1 MISDGVAGAPYPG
14 LRAFRRTETHLF
26 FGRDDCVNDMV
37 SRLAK
42 TRFLAVVGSS
52 GTGKSSLVKAGL
64 LNALELGLMAEAG
77 ARWLIAE
84 MRPEGTPLRNLAE
97 SLLKAVEPQGLH
109 SATDIEL
116 LRAFLSHGPRSV
128 IQWCRAGHLPRG
140 SNLLLLV
147 DQFEE
152 LFRYQNYASRE
163 EAEAF
168 AALLIESARSDEFR
182 IYVTIAMRSEFLG
195 SCALIPGLVEEI
207 NAGMYLTPRITREQC
222 REAIVGP
229 ARVAGIEIEE
239 RLVNRLLND
248 LASFAPWE
256 KAGADGKESA
266 PLDRLV
272 RRADQLPL
280 LQYTLNRMWAE
291 ARARSPGQRIKL
303 GLDDYKGL
311 SHALNEHADQ
321 IFEQLDRENLPVE
334 QVFRALT
341 SGTSLADAVRLPT
354 RFDRLVAICGGDEA
368 AVRKVVDAYR
378 APDCHFLLPETG
390 SHPRLD
396 PDTMIDISHESLIR
410 QWHRLSE
417 WMAKEALAAQ
427 QWRRLNDRTNV
438 GDALQGR
445 ALDNMVAWREETRPN
460 AAWAERYGGDY
471 AAAMTFL
478 DKSSREER
486 NKRWIRSGTVAAVFA
501 MLLTAAG
508 VTLWQWQVARD
519 SLVAMRLES
528 ERAKDNFEVAKDV
541 VRNLTVNLSA
551 SLGMEKARTE
561 ITEVHDFFW
570 NTRATLDQLV
580 KKNPDDAE
588 LLDIQAVVLDK
599 FSDGYRA
606 TGGYHELALRAAK
619 EANGLLRRLVER
631 EPDNTAWQA
640 SLSVNLG
647 KMGELEAL
655 LQDPRGARA
664 RYDEA
669 LAIDRKLML
678 RAPANEEHPRQA
690 AIELTNIGDL
700 QLNAGD
706 KEGALE
712 LYKEAL
718 ELRRKLA
725 ASYPMLPIYQQDL
738 AANLAKIGKAKNPLG
753 DKEGALE
760 AFEQALKVQRQII
773 ISEFGTPS
781 KNDYTNYSLVLREV
795 ARLQQQAGNDA
806 GALASYQQSHQ
817 ADKDAT
823 QDLDWGRRL
832 ASTPA
837 AIGDL
842 QIKLG
847 DVEGAKKSYADAF
860 AVQREVVKAAG
871 SDMSSAAAKTAY
883 VSDCGTGSWYAL
895 LNNEAQQ
902 AADLA
907 EAALKL
913 DPSKRWIDV
922 NRAHAYLLLGRYD
935 DAKAIYLKRK
945 DTPSDADGGGRM
957 IADVIRD
964 EFAQFRKLGF
974 PTDAIDRMTKDLGL

>member
-1 MISDGVAGAPYPG
+1 MIADSTAGAPYPG
-14 LRAFRRTETHLF
+14 LRAFRRSETHLF

-77 ARWLIAE
+77 SRWLVAE
-84 MRPEGTPLRNLAE
+84 MRPEGAPLRNLSE
-97 SLLKAVEPQGLH
+97 SLLKAEEPQGVH
-109 SATDIEL
+109 SVTDVEL

-128 IQWCRAGHLPRG
+128 IEWCRAGHLPRG

-152 LFRYQNYASRE
+152 LFRYQNYASRD
-163 EAEAF
+163 EAEGF
-168 AALLIESARSDEFR
+168 AALLIESAHSDEFR

-239 RLVNRLLND
+239 PLVNRLLND
-248 LASFAPWE
+248 LSSFAPWE
-256 KAGADGKESA
+256 KAGAGGKEST

-280 LQYTLNRMWAE
+280 LQYTLNRMWA
-291 ARARSPGQRIKL
+291 RARGCFPGQRVKL

-321 IFEQLDRENLPVE
+321 IFEQLDRENFQVE
-334 QVFRALT
+334 KVFRALT

-354 RFDRLVAICGGDEA
+354 RFDRLVVICGGDET

-378 APDCHFLLPETG
+378 APDCHFLLPEIG
-390 SHPRLD
+390 SHPKLG

-417 WMAKEALAAQ
+417 WVAKEAVAAQ

-471 AAAMTFL
+471 AAAMAFL

-486 NKRWIRSGTVAAVFA
+486 NKRWIRNGTVAAMFA
-501 MLLTAAG
+501 ILLTAAG
-508 VTLWQWQVARD
+508 VTYQQWQSAKD
-519 SLVAMRLES
+519 SLVAVRLQS
-528 ERAKDNFEVAKDV
+528 QRAKDNFEVAKDV

-551 SLGMEKARTE
+551 SLGLERARTE

-570 NTRATLDQLV
+570 NARATLDQLA

-599 FSDGYRA
+599 FTDGYRA
-606 TGGYHELALRAAK
+606 TGAYNELALRAAK

-631 EPDNTAWQA
+631 EPDNMAWQA

-647 KMGELEAL
+647 KIGELEAL
-655 LQDPRGARA
+655 LQDPRSARA
-664 RYDEA
+664 HYDEA

-678 RAPANEEHPRQA
+678 RAPASEEHPRQA

-700 QLNAGD
+700 QLDAGD

-712 LYKEAL
+712 LYQEAF
-718 ELRRKLA
+718 ELRGKLA
-725 ASYPMLPIYQQDL
+725 ASFPMLPIYQKDL
-738 AANLAKIGKAKNPLG
+738 AANLGKIGNLKSRLG
-753 DKEGALE
+753 DKEGALKT
-760 AFEQALKVQRQII
+760 FERALKVHRQMIK
-773 ISEFGTPS
+773 SEFGAGS
-781 KNDYTNYSLVLREV
+781 DDDYTNYSLALLDV
-795 ARLQQQAGNDA
+795 ARLQRQLGNDA
-806 GALASYQQSHQ
+806 AALANYQQSLQTDNAHPRR
-817 ADKDAT
+817 T
-823 QDLDWGRRL
+823 LDWGRRL
-832 ASTPA
+832 ASTTG

-842 QIKLG
+842 QLKLG
-847 DVEGAKKSYADAF
+847 DVEAAKNSYANASS
-860 AVQREVVKAAG
+860 VQQHVVEAAG
-871 SDMSSAAAKTAY
+871 SDLSNTAARTAY
-883 VSDCGTGSWYAL
+883 VDDCGDGSWYAL
-895 LNNEAQQ
+895 LSNQAQQ

-913 DPSKRWIDV
+913 DPSKSWIDV
-922 NRAHAYLLLGRYD
+922 NRAHAYLFLGRYD
-935 DAKAIYLKRK
+935 DAKAIYLKQK
-945 DTPSDADGGGRM
+945 DTGNAASGRITAD
-957 IADVIRD
+957 IIRD
-964 EFAQFRKLGF
+964 EFALFRKLGLSI
-974 PTDAIDRMTKDLGL
+974 DAMEGMAKDLGI